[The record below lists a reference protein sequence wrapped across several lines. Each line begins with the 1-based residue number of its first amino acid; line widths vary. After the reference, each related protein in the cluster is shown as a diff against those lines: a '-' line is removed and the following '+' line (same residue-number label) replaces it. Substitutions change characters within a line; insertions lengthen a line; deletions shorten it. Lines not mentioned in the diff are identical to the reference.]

1 MLVSLW
7 CTLGLGPLG
16 AKELLKVRVRS
27 RLGSSTF
34 KYLIAFNL

>member
-7 CTLGLGPLG
+7 CTLGLGLGPLG

-27 RLGSSTF
+27 WVRLN
-34 KYLIAFNL
+34 LIFCAG